1 MNYILKWHGKLFI
14 MELWQ
19 PHTLSPP
26 SGMLE
31 CDANLTRAKATTL
44 HIAIA
49 MKLPVDLNDS
59 MQGVVDQAAKLGS
72 MAFMCT
78 MMANLLPSLAAMESK
93 ELLTNIIALG
103 VLVIT
108 LVVNVSIQ
116 LETGVVTT

>member
-1 MNYILKWHGKLFI
+1 
-14 MELWQ
+14 
-19 PHTLSPP
+19 
-26 SGMLE
+26 
-31 CDANLTRAKATTL
+31 
-44 HIAIA
+44 
-49 MKLPVDLNDS
+49 MKLHADLNNS
-59 MQGVVDQAAKLGS
+59 MPGVVDQAAKLGS

-78 MMANLLPSLAAMESK
+78 MMANLLPFLAAMESK